1 MTKLREVIR
10 YVETRIPGLADRTKL
25 VEAVNA
31 ALMEI
36 GRVTKTDET
45 LVVEPNKAVYTLP
58 SGVSNIVRVQVAA
71 DKSEREYM
79 THYHWQEVGGELH
92 FPSSICTGPG
102 NKIRLYYNADHDYVE
117 NDNDEISNQIPLALI
132 CGVSVYRYALAN
144 FESRQ
149 NQGVKDKDILSMLM
163 AEAQA
168 VKLHYRVNRMQR
180 DPILGRN

>member
-79 THYHWQEVGGELH
+79 THYHWQEVSGNCTPG
-92 FPSSICTGPG
+92 SIYTGHGKQDQTVLQRRP
-102 NKIRLYYNADHDYVE
+102 RL
-117 NDNDEISNQIPLALI
+117 
-132 CGVSVYRYALAN
+132 CG
-144 FESRQ
+144 
-149 NQGVKDKDILSMLM
+149 K
-163 AEAQA
+163 
-168 VKLHYRVNRMQR
+168 
-180 DPILGRN
+180 